1 MRSLRQ
7 WVSARMVDGYL
18 PVVIA
23 AALCS
28 PVGAAVA
35 LAGEPHDGGA
45 QSSRSGKIVLGGLT
59 SNGWPVYV
67 ELAANGRSIIR
78 AVGAINGPCTKGESW
93 TVADRWMRVPVRR
106 RRFRTGFRDSFTDQG
121 ARIEVAST
129 FAGKVNR
136 ARTVVSGTW
145 SNKVVIHEPDGSVD
159 TCDSGLLRF
168 KAKR

>member
-7 WVSARMVDGYL
+7 WVSARLVDGYL

-23 AALCS
+23 AVFCS

-35 LAGEPHDGGA
+35 LAGEPHEGGA
-45 QSSRSGKIVLGGLT
+45 QSSRSGKIILGGLT

-67 ELAANGRSIIR
+67 ELAGNGRSIVR
-78 AVGAINGPCTKGESW
+78 AVGAIDARCSKGGSFTTPDKW
-93 TVADRWMRVPVRR
+93 TRVPVRR
-106 RRFRTGFRDSFTDQG
+106 GRFRTAFRDTFTEG
-121 ARIEVAST
+121 GMRFEASDT

-145 SNKVVIHEPDGSVD
+145 SNRMVIHEADGSVD
-159 TCDSGLLRF
+159 TCDSGPLRF

>member
-7 WVSARMVDGYL
+7 WVSARLVDGYL

-23 AALCS
+23 AVFCS

-35 LAGEPHDGGA
+35 LAGEPHEGGA
-45 QSSRSGKIVLGGLT
+45 QSSRSGKIILGGLT

-67 ELAANGRSIIR
+67 ELAANGRSIVR
-78 AVGAINGPCTKGESW
+78 AVGAIDAPCSQGGSSTAADKW
-93 TVADRWMRVPVRR
+93 TYVPVRR
-106 RRFRTGFRDSFTDQG
+106 GKFSTTYRDSDPEAGAVFDYDDSFT
-121 ARIEVAST
+121 
-129 FAGKVNR
+129 GKVNR

-145 SNKVVIHEPDGSVD
+145 RNKLVVRMADGSVD
-159 TCDSGLLRF
+159 TCDSGPLRF